1 MHSAHSTACTALHTQ
16 PILGG
21 APHLAGGGA
30 NPRRVLHGFAGRRKL
45 PGRHIRCASGA
56 PQRATLA
63 RTALMRRS
71 LRWLC
76 RLLIAAVLAD
86 VALCGAPDAHL
97 VCLPGSNLL
106 PAGSH
111 SPLLGVAIQKRSHPC
126 PALAQYCMYGT
137 QTAVH
142 TQLFVLHYAMHS
154 TRWTDLHAWH
164 CMHSTACTAQC
175 HAQHYVHSVTSSTA
189 LRAQH
194 YMHSPAWTALHAQ
207 HCIGV
212 GA

>member
-1 MHSAHSTACTALHTQ
+1 MNSTACTAQRHAQHYVHNITSRTALHAQHYMPSTHAQRTQ
-16 PILGG
+16 HCMHSTTHTANPGRRSSSG
-21 APHLAGGGA
+21 WRGA

-111 SPLLGVAIQKRSHPC
+111 SPPSWGCNPEEEPSMPSTC
-126 PALAQYCMYGT
+126 S
-137 QTAVH
+137 
-142 TQLFVLHYAMHS
+142 VLHVRHS
-154 TRWTDLHAWH
+154 DSSAY
-164 CMHSTACTAQC
+164 TAFCIALC
-175 HAQHYVHSVTSSTA
+175 HAQH
-189 LRAQH
+189 
-194 YMHSPAWTALHAQ
+194 
-207 HCIGV
+207 
-212 GA
+212 

>member
-1 MHSAHSTACTALHTQ
+1 MHSTTCLALMHSAHSTACTALHTQ

-111 SPLLGVAIQKRSHPC
+111 SPPSWGCNPEEEPSMPSTC
-126 PALAQYCMYGT
+126 S
-137 QTAVH
+137 
-142 TQLFVLHYAMHS
+142 VLHVRHS
-154 TRWTDLHAWH
+154 DSSAY
-164 CMHSTACTAQC
+164 TAFCIALC
-175 HAQHYVHSVTSSTA
+175 HAQH
-189 LRAQH
+189 
-194 YMHSPAWTALHAQ
+194 
-207 HCIGV
+207 
-212 GA
+212 

>member
-1 MHSAHSTACTALHTQ
+1 M
-16 PILGG
+16 
-21 APHLAGGGA
+21 
-30 NPRRVLHGFAGRRKL
+30 HGFAGRRKL

-111 SPLLGVAIQKRSHPC
+111 SPPSWGCNPEEEPSMPSTCSVLHVRHSDSSA
-126 PALAQYCMYGT
+126 YT
-137 QTAVH
+137 
-142 TQLFVLHYAMHS
+142 LFVLHYAMHS

-164 CMHSTACTAQC
+164 CMHSTAAVSRTALCAQC
-175 HAQHYVHSVTSSTA
+175 DIQHSTTC
-189 LRAQH
+189 
-194 YMHSPAWTALHAQ
+194 TALHAQ
-207 HCIGV
+207 PCLDSTACTALHWCWCMI
-212 GA
+212 